1 MAELLALERSCK
13 GIGMTEIAPTPAAN
27 PSAYVLRI
35 TLGNINS
42 VQIAL
47 DSDTIIIGWSK
58 AAALLNEKLNWEQ
71 FRQMLIDSYPDYRS
85 NLRSAGNAAGNMWRF
100 IRKMKRGD
108 YVVVPHGTS
117 FYVAQIEGDAHHLPE
132 KVEEDTAFRRKVR
145 WLNGKKPIARDKA
158 SSTLYSRMKTLGVSA
173 YAYDLVDEIRSVVDD
188 AESGKET
195 DFAQQLTERM
205 AQITLEQMRHGLM
218 NERKF
223 EKLVAVVLRKLGA
236 TTAITP
242 RPQDKGDDIVASFK
256 DIGVTV
262 VAQVKYHINPNDET
276 GVSAVH
282 EVLTGMEKWDAD
294 LGWVV
299 TCGRFSKDAKEKAE
313 QALER
318 IRLIEGDELARMVV
332 ACGMDHIHTGLSQ

>member
-1 MAELLALERSCK
+1 MVVFLASNVR
-13 GIGMTEIAPTPAAN
+13 GIIVNEIATTPPTT

-35 TLGNINS
+35 TLGNINGMQ
-42 VQIAL
+42 VAL

-58 AAALLNEKLNWEQ
+58 AAALLNAKLDWEQ
-71 FRQMLIDSYPDYRS
+71 FRKVLIDSYPIGN

-100 IRKMKRGD
+100 IREMKRGD
-108 YVVVPHGTS
+108 YVVVPHGTGF

-158 SSTLYSRMKTLGVSA
+158 RSALYSRMKIRGVSA

-188 AESGKET
+188 AESGRET

-205 AQITLEQMRHGLM
+205 AQITLEQMRQGLM

-262 VAQVKYHINPNDET
+262 VAQVKYHINANAFPESRRGRLVQYLHAATSSAGDFDTVEAWASFGSSET
-276 GVSAVH
+276 YSP
-282 EVLTGMEKWDAD
+282 D
-294 LGWVV
+294 LP
-299 TCGRFSKDAKEKAE
+299 R
-313 QALER
+313 R
-318 IRLIEGDELARMVV
+318 
-332 ACGMDHIHTGLSQ
+332 